1 MASLLNFPVEVL
13 NLILEAVDP
22 NDKPAFFKL
31 SLVCK
36 VFNMLATPMMYR
48 TVEIYEPEDIHKFLF
63 SIISSHARASMVK
76 SFAAIGDKYGAP
88 EVIDIYASRGW
99 LLENSWN
106 RTVIPIWE
114 KHFPKHLPDYFGSYS
129 LLAAV
134 YLTNLDTL
142 SLNQFYGVKYWDF
155 LEAISFASLIN
166 TNGEF
171 RPYIWPMLSTVI
183 MGSSIDDNPVSS
195 MMLFARIPT
204 LRRLL
209 YYDISYFGY
218 HSVFEN
224 LPFTPIRSRSTDL
237 EELVLESFDIL
248 HHARMDR
255 LLRAPKALRVFR
267 YSASGHWYISFKTT
281 WLATS
286 LRHQSHAL
294 EEISLT
300 DFDAFLPDMEM
311 PEIEIDF
318 ISFSSF
324 RILRTLEVSTV
335 FAFGQAA
342 LLFDAHLLN
351 PEDLHLFLADSS
363 LDPLNGDIDL
373 AADHESTERCLVK
386 MLPPSIETLR
396 LRDCG
401 KPWAAERLDRAL
413 AELLKWRDI
422 KFPNLNTIEL
432 WGAPHRM
439 DQNWISQIHQSALE
453 ARVKG
458 MHIRFHILERIPGWV
473 WVKDIFSRSL

>member
-183 MGSSIDDNPVSS
+183 MGSK
-195 MMLFARIPT
+195 
-204 LRRLL
+204 
-209 YYDISYFGY
+209 YKGY
-218 HSVFEN
+218 HNF
-224 LPFTPIRSRSTDL
+224 
-237 EELVLESFDIL
+237 
-248 HHARMDR
+248 
-255 LLRAPKALRVFR
+255 
-267 YSASGHWYISFKTT
+267 
-281 WLATS
+281 
-286 LRHQSHAL
+286 
-294 EEISLT
+294 
-300 DFDAFLPDMEM
+300 
-311 PEIEIDF
+311 
-318 ISFSSF
+318 
-324 RILRTLEVSTV
+324 
-335 FAFGQAA
+335 
-342 LLFDAHLLN
+342 
-351 PEDLHLFLADSS
+351 
-363 LDPLNGDIDL
+363 
-373 AADHESTERCLVK
+373 
-386 MLPPSIETLR
+386 
-396 LRDCG
+396 
-401 KPWAAERLDRAL
+401 
-413 AELLKWRDI
+413 
-422 KFPNLNTIEL
+422 
-432 WGAPHRM
+432 
-439 DQNWISQIHQSALE
+439 
-453 ARVKG
+453 
-458 MHIRFHILERIPGWV
+458 
-473 WVKDIFSRSL
+473 